1 MANNKRKGGG
11 SGQHE
16 LPSGF
21 SHTADSLAGGPRG
34 TFIDRFGPPGDPA
47 VKGNPARSEGII
59 GKAGTPKYLRKK

>member
-21 SHTADSLAGGPRG
+21 SHTADSLSGGPGG
-34 TFIDRFGPPGDPA
+34 TFIDKFGAPGDPA
-47 VKGNPARSEGII
+47 VKANPQGGSGIV
-59 GKAGTPKYLRKK
+59 GKAGLPHYLRKK